1 MKFFSRLG
9 KQLEEKIENYLQIEK
24 RIVAYGNSLKE
35 EISRKEL
42 GLEIREKAFEKL
54 FKEKTL
60 GFPWLADAFAEFEHY
75 YEIEAAN
82 YLRTKKHS
90 AIKASELVSELSKEK
105 NKLKKEL
112 KLTRNYINYYESLFP
127 WLRDY
132 IDENLDD
139 LLLSIRKENPSEV
152 DEDPVRFYIG
162 DLKYSSL
169 TTKDRNQLAL
179 EIYLARRSNWQIG
192 RDYERY
198 IGYTYEVEGYDVTYH
213 GINEGLEDL
222 GRDLI
227 CKKGN
232 KIKIIQCKCWSK
244 NKVIREKHVNQ
255 LFGTTVK
262 YIIDNEIK
270 IKKKNQGSLLFDFSD
285 QDNIEPM
292 FVTSTQFSPEAKDF
306 AEALGV
312 KLIENKNLELYPLI
326 KCNIAQNGE
335 KIYHLPFDQQYD
347 NTKINKPG
355 CFYAFSP
362 AEAEEKGF
370 RRAYRWKG
378 NS

>member
-1 MKFFSRLG
+1 ML
-9 KQLEEKIENYLQIEK
+9 
-24 RIVAYGNSLKE
+24 
-35 EISRKEL
+35 
-42 GLEIREKAFEKL
+42 
-54 FKEKTL
+54 
-60 GFPWLADAFAEFEHY
+60 
-75 YEIEAAN
+75 
-82 YLRTKKHS
+82 
-90 AIKASELVSELSKEK
+90 
-105 NKLKKEL
+105 
-112 KLTRNYINYYESLFP
+112 
-127 WLRDY
+127 
-132 IDENLDD
+132 
-139 LLLSIRKENPSEV
+139 
-152 DEDPVRFYIG
+152 
-162 DLKYSSL
+162 
-169 TTKDRNQLAL
+169 
-179 EIYLARRSNWQIG
+179 
-192 RDYERY
+192 
-198 IGYTYEVEGYDVTYH
+198 
-213 GINEGLEDL
+213 
-222 GRDLI
+222 
-227 CKKGN
+227 
-232 KIKIIQCKCWSK
+232 SK